1 MAKKKIARVSTK
13 QGAKDSS
20 SESERQKRVR
30 ATIKE
35 YRQLS
40 AKLEKLR
47 NGRPRVELSEEEL
60 EWRWRQIILHKGFL
74 D

>member
-1 MAKKKIARVSTK
+1 MAKKKIAKNLVKRT
-13 QGAKDSS
+13 AKARS
-20 SESERQKRVR
+20 SESLRQKRVQ
-30 ATIKE
+30 ATISE
-35 YRQLS
+35 YRELS